1 MVSVQLPARAKPENR
16 PRESERGKERAGGGG
31 GAAELLSCA
40 AWCDV
45 AAAVDAVVVAAI
57 GRHVHPRHAVFV
69 ARAEP
74 PS

>member
-16 PRESERGKERAGGGG
+16 PRESECGKERAGGGG

-45 AAAVDAVVVAAI
+45 AATVDAVVVAA
-57 GRHVHPRHAVFV
+57 
-69 ARAEP
+69 
-74 PS
+74 